1 VEIVFVRHGEP
12 AWAFEGRPEM
22 DPRLTQRGHEQARLV
37 AERLAP
43 RRIDAVLVSPARRAR
58 ETAAPLLER
67 LGRAPVVIDDFLE
80 IRLPDYSQQSLHD
93 VARVF
98 AEARKR
104 NPDEWWEGIP
114 GGESFRD
121 FRVRVERGVRAML
134 ADRGVEP
141 LPEHHDALY
150 RETAEPKQ
158 RIVVVGH
165 GGTNTVAMGVLLG
178 FESAPWEWERFALH
192 HTGISR
198 LRTIPL
204 GAGVVFSLQAHND
217 CEHLTKELRTR

>member
-12 AWAFEGRPEM
+12 DWSLDGRPQM
-22 DPRLTQRGHEQARLV
+22 DPPLTARGHEQARLV

-43 RRIDAVLVSPARRAR
+43 KRIDHLLVSPARRAR
-58 ETAAPLLER
+58 ETAAPLAERTGLE
-67 LGRAPVVIDDFLE
+67 PVVVDDFLE
-80 IRLPDYSQQSLHD
+80 IRLPDVSQRSLAE

-98 AEARKR
+98 IEARKR
-104 NPDEWWEGIP
+104 HPDEWWEGIP

-121 FRVRVERGVRAML
+121 FRVRVERATRSMLQRFGV
-134 ADRGVEP
+134 VP
-141 LPEHHDALY
+141 LPEHHDALH
-150 RETAEPKQ
+150 RETGEPKQ

-178 FESAPWEWERFALH
+178 FDSSPWEWERFALH

-198 LRTIPL
+198 LRTVPL
-204 GAGVVFSLQAHND
+204 GSGVIFSLQAHND
-217 CEHLTKELRTR
+217 CEHLAEELRTR